1 MYTGAA
7 IAWGPTVSPRLIQ
20 FDDFELDLDSYELRR
35 CGNALTLQKIPMELL
50 ILLVEK
56 RGHLLAR
63 KEIIDRLWGKDVFVD
78 TEHSINTAVCK
89 IRLVLNDNPDD
100 PRFIQT
106 ITGKGYRFIAPT
118 KVLLPSTTG
127 GDLAKTLGRLDMGH
141 DAGIQSLGV
150 LPFVN
155 LSGDPAQEYFS
166 DGMTEAVIAELSKI
180 RSLKVISR
188 TSAMQYKGVKKALPQ
203 VARELAVEG
212 IIEGSVL
219 REGSEVRVSVQL
231 IHGVT
236 DQHLWT
242 ESYQREMR
250 SILRLQRDMARAIAE
265 EIRINVTAAER
276 ARLAGARHVDP
287 EAHELYL
294 KGRYCWN
301 RRTPEALK
309 NGLAYFQQAIEK
321 DRHYA
326 QAYAGLADSYALLGV
341 WEYRVLAPREAFPKA
356 KAAATKAIEL
366 DNSLA
371 EAHSSLALSLV
382 AFDWDWSAAERE
394 FKRAIELNPGY
405 ATAHQW
411 YGSYLSQMG
420 RHDEAIAEMRQAERL
435 DPLSLIIGADVADA
449 LFTARLYDRSIE
461 QSQKIIEMDDNFG
474 VAHFELGQAYM
485 QKELYDEAIAE
496 LQRASELSRGNP
508 AFMCSL
514 AHAYAVTGR
523 RNKAVKMLRE
533 LEHRSKQTYLNPAEI
548 ALIYLGL
555 GEKDQALLLLQ
566 KAYEERFDPV
576 ILTWPAFDPVRSDPR
591 FHELFSRLC
600 PPG

>member
-1 MYTGAA
+1 M
-7 IAWGPTVSPRLIQ
+7 
-20 FDDFELDLDSYELRR
+20 
-35 CGNALTLQKIPMELL
+35 
-50 ILLVEK
+50 
-56 RGHLLAR
+56 
-63 KEIIDRLWGKDVFVD
+63 
-78 TEHSINTAVCK
+78 
-89 IRLVLNDNPDD
+89 
-100 PRFIQT
+100 
-106 ITGKGYRFIAPT
+106 
-118 KVLLPSTTG
+118 
-127 GDLAKTLGRLDMGH
+127 
-141 DAGIQSLGV
+141 
-150 LPFVN
+150 
-155 LSGDPAQEYFS
+155 
-166 DGMTEAVIAELSKI
+166 IAELSKI

-203 VARELAVEG
+203 IARELVVEG

-242 ESYQREMR
+242 ESYLREIR
-250 SILRLQRDMARAIAE
+250 SILTLQRDMARAIAE

-276 ARLAGARHVDP
+276 ARLVGARQVDP

-309 NGLAYFQQAIEK
+309 NGLAYFQQAVEK
-321 DRHYA
+321 DPHYA
-326 QAYAGLADSYALLGV
+326 QAYAGLADSYALLGE
-341 WEYRVLAPREAFPKA
+341 WEYRALAPREAFPKA

-394 FKRAIELNPGY
+394 FRRAIELNPGY

-420 RHDEAIAEMRQAERL
+420 RHDEAIAEMIQAERL

-485 QKELYDEAIAE
+485 QKELYDEAVAE
-496 LQRASELSRGNP
+496 LQRASELSRGNA

-523 RNKAVKMLRE
+523 RSKAMKMLRE
-533 LEHRSKQTYLNPAEI
+533 LERRSKQTFLNPAEI

-555 GEKDQALLLLQ
+555 GKKDQALLLLQ

-576 ILTWPAFDPVRSDPR
+576 ILTWPAFDPVRSDRR
-591 FHELFSRLC
+591 FQELFSRLC

>member
-1 MYTGAA
+1 
-7 IAWGPTVSPRLIQ
+7 VSPRLIQ

-35 CGNALTLQKIPMELL
+35 CGNAVTLQKIPMELL

-118 KVLLPSTTG
+118 KVLLPSSTG
-127 GDLAKTLGRLDMGH
+127 ADLAKTLGRLDMGH

-203 VARELAVEG
+203 IARELVVEG

-242 ESYQREMR
+242 ESYQSEMR
-250 SILRLQRDMARAIAE
+250 SILTLQRNVARAIAE

-276 ARLAGARHVDP
+276 AGLAGACQVDP

-366 DNSLA
+366 DNFLA

-394 FKRAIELNPGY
+394 FRRAIELNPGH

-496 LQRASELSRGNP
+496 LQRASELSRGNA

-533 LEHRSKQTYLNPAEI
+533 LEHRSKQTFLNPAEI
-548 ALIYLGL
+548 ALIYVGL
-555 GEKDQALLLLQ
+555 GEKDQAFLLLQ

-576 ILTWPAFDPVRSDPR
+576 ILTWPAFDPVRADRR
-591 FHELFSRLC
+591 FQELFSRLC